1 MVVALAVVV
10 ITAED
15 GAADVAVEEHGSS
28 SGLLKPRSTLH
39 PSTSLVGLCHLA
51 LGWVDSNSRWVC
63 KVCRAYRE
71 CRDCRACRERV

>member
-39 PSTSLVGLCHLA
+39 PSTSLVGWCHLA
-51 LGWVDSNSRWVC
+51 WG
-63 KVCRAYRE
+63 
-71 CRDCRACRERV
+71 